1 MIYGSLTAF
10 LLFEAVHD
18 YEIILQFVESYV
30 SHNLSNLPV
39 EFVSLQKA
47 PIDPFTRE
55 SCRPSASQGV
65 PLGGMGYAACQ
76 IFLLKL
82 FVVIPL
88 LV

>member
-10 LLFEAVHD
+10 LLFESVHD
-18 YEIILQFVESYV
+18 YETILQCVASYV
-30 SHNLSNLPV
+30 SHNLSNLSV

-65 PLGGMGYAACQ
+65 PLGGMGYVACQ
-76 IFLLKL
+76 IFCLNYLLL
-82 FVVIPL
+82 YL
-88 LV
+88 Y